1 MHKAEQLLK
10 DNMPKLHELAKY
22 LYEKETITGD
32 EFMEIL
38 NLSPDQL
45 TTTRMETN

>member
-1 MHKAEQLLK
+1 MKILT
-10 DNMPKLHELAKY
+10 DNRRKLDELAQY

-38 NLSPDQL
+38 N
-45 TTTRMETN
+45 REE